1 MRLRGLGVHI
11 VVAVV
16 GLPFFSSSLLGDG
29 AWLAGVVLARFVVFG
44 PGATRCFDGGPFLY
58 IFGWSHEGWSRLPC
72 RSEDACVMC
81 VHVGIV
87 LQQVLMYIH
96 YTCTVAW

>member
-44 PGATRCFDGGPFLY
+44 PGARDASTVDLFY
-58 IFGWSHEGWSRLPC
+58 IFLGGATRDGVDY
-72 RSEDACVMC
+72 RA
-81 VHVGIV
+81 
-87 LQQVLMYIH
+87 
-96 YTCTVAW
+96 VAKTPA